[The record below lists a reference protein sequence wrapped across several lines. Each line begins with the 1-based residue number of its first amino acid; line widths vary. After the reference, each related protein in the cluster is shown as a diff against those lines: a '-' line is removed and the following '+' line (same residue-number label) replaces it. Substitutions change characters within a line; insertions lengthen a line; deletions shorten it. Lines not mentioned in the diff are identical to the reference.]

1 MIYDGN
7 IENLK
12 KAMSMNPEKHSG
24 IHNIN
29 NVAPLL
35 PFETREPE
43 RPKFKRKFLGV
54 TGELVRLLNKKGLSK
69 EFDLEKNI
77 DEIAL
82 KVKCKD
88 EENRKYLKELIRD
101 NLIDKDGN
109 MNIFHPNLL
118 NYIQLS
124 DGKES
129 NGEKK
134 IAQFIYD
141 LFFSNSNKIEDVF
154 KDEEKNDVITKLIL
168 HKLDGLE
175 NIDNKEI
182 KNKYYNKL
190 NFISEVAR
198 EDFEFISK
206 HKDFFLKNF
215 QTLLSY
221 YYFYYIR
228 F

>member
-88 EENRKYLKELIRD
+88 EENRKY
-101 NLIDKDGN
+101 
-109 MNIFHPNLL
+109 
-118 NYIQLS
+118 YYT
-124 DGKES
+124 
-129 NGEKK
+129 
-134 IAQFIYD
+134 A
-141 LFFSNSNKIEDVF
+141 KIELTTGGNYGYTFRIMPQHEMLLDSENLDLV
-154 KDEEKNDVITKLIL
+154 KWITK
-168 HKLDGLE
+168 
-175 NIDNKEI
+175 
-182 KNKYYNKL
+182 
-190 NFISEVAR
+190 
-198 EDFEFISK
+198 
-206 HKDFFLKNF
+206 
-215 QTLLSY
+215 
-221 YYFYYIR
+221 
-228 F
+228 